1 MSREQRSTRAS
12 CSCSHQQ
19 EGTEV
24 GGEGDEW
31 VAVAGAGKGWRLEKV
46 EGGICMRM
54 ESSSLPT
61 AVVKAWAEEKSG
73 GSSLTHS
80 SCAPP
85 SSELREEQTD
95 AGEAEASQA
104 SSQPSSASPG
114 GASSV
119 GASGGKGFG
128 LLREGDGLLRGGEG
142 FTLEA
147 SHALAASSR
156 EERNVPCTCERAG
169 GS

>member
-31 VAVAGAGKGWRLEKV
+31 VAVAKGWWRLDKV

-95 AGEAEASQA
+95 VGEAEASQA

-119 GASGGKGFG
+119 GASGGEGFG

-142 FTLEA
+142 FTAEA
-147 SHALAASSR
+147 SQAFAASSR
-156 EERNVPCTCERAG
+156 EERNLPCACEREG